1 MGRIRRVG
9 SEARIVLDAVPDY
22 VVPAKVSFVAA
33 EAQFTPKSVETRSER
48 EKLMFRVRI
57 RIDPQLLRDYRNQVK
72 TGLPG
77 EAYVRLDE
85 SIEWPD
91 FLQLTRTDD

>member
-1 MGRIRRVG
+1 
-9 SEARIVLDAVPDY
+9 
-22 VVPAKVSFVAA
+22 
-33 EAQFTPKSVETRSER
+33 
-48 EKLMFRVRI
+48 MFRVRV